1 MLIGTLY
8 CKAMDVC
15 GKGKT
20 VVMKT
25 IIDSRSR
32 VNNIFKPWFQRMR
45 YRYQEKKIIFIF
57 GCQRSGTTLLTHV
70 FDRMPYSCVFGE
82 YSPLSSKDPYQL
94 RLNHLDEVKAIID
107 SSPAP
112 LIVCKPLVESQRAL
126 EILEYF
132 DNAQAIW
139 LYRDYMDVASS
150 NLVKFG
156 PDEGAR
162 ENIRPICDSEFANS
176 ASKNWLADNVSIESQ
191 KMIEQCYHPSMNPA
205 DAAALFWYLRNEHYF
220 TQQLDTH
227 PRVHLLKYEQLVSQ
241 PSESLARL
249 FELMDIPFSLPQN
262 IIKDVHTES
271 VRKGETLELSPNV
284 SVLANKMLDRL
295 LGISQETNKIAS

>member
-1 MLIGTLY
+1 
-8 CKAMDVC
+8 MDDCV
-15 GKGKT
+15 KGRV

-32 VNNIFKPWFQRMR
+32 VNNIFKPWFQRIR
-45 YRYQEKKIIFIF
+45 YHSQQQKIIFIF

-70 FDRMPYSCVFGE
+70 FDKMPYSCVFGE

-94 RLNHLDEVKAIID
+94 RLNHLDEVKATIEA
-107 SSPAP
+107 SPAPP

-132 DNAQAIW
+132 GDAHAVW

-162 ENIRPICDSEFANS
+162 DNIRPICDSEFANS
-176 ASKNWLADNVSIESQ
+176 ASKSWLADNVSTESQ
-191 KMIEQCYHPSMNPA
+191 KLIKQCYYPDMSPA
-205 DAAALFWYLRNEHYF
+205 DAATLFWYLRNEHYF
-220 TQQLDTH
+220 TQQLDSH

-241 PSESLARL
+241 PSESLTQL
-249 FELMDIPFSLPQN
+249 FELMDIPFSLPHH
-262 IIKDVHTES
+262 IFKDVHTES
-271 VRKGETLELSPNV
+271 VRKGKHIGFITKRISP
-284 SVLANKMLDRL
+284 R
-295 LGISQETNKIAS
+295 E